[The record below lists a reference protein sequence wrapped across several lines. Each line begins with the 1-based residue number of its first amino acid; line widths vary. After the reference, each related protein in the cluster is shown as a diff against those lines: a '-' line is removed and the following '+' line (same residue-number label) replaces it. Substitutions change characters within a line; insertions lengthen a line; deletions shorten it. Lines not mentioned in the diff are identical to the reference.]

1 LGEHDHL
8 REGNTC
14 PAFDHR
20 GASFGKTFSVFADD
34 MASWWP
40 IDTTRTRLRKWL
52 AGEKLLDAL
61 VRKTQNLSS
70 VADAQVRF
78 IY

>member
-1 LGEHDHL
+1 MTISQRATPVRHSITVGPSL
-8 REGNTC
+8 
-14 PAFDHR
+14 
-20 GASFGKTFSVFADD
+20 GKTFSVFADE

-40 IDTTRTRLRKWL
+40 IDTTWTRLRKWL

-61 VRKTQNLSS
+61 VRKAQNLSS